1 MPHRNIN
8 LLFVISKLSIFVIFV
23 LALVAICSSFFEKSD
38 ITLAEI
44 AQYILS
50 AVGFLLI
57 LKPVR
62 VPRLTRIIIFLTLVP
77 ICTYAALDILNES
90 LLRNIVAL
98 SNIDIKPDLYLRSI
112 RIAYWYTPTFILMLI
127 LKNEFIDRNDLDNV
141 TKIPNIIYIVVQ
153 VFIFC
158 VPTLLV
164 LSQVFGFELT
174 GILSTSGLI
183 TAIVGFALQPN
194 LSNIFSGIFV
204 NIEQPFKPHDW
215 ITIGDQTGK
224 VIDVSWRSTRLRS
237 FQNTEITIPNET
249 VAKSIVTNWD
259 RPDKEDMSEG
269 FHIFTTLSFHPHH
282 DPAHISE
289 LLFDALKK
297 VRPVDGRPELDL
309 QWVKFTGVDEFGLR
323 FHIAFDCTSRMM
335 KNSQENV
342 VMLEIYKVMR
352 HAGVN
357 MTPGLLQ
364 NFLKPD
370 VGLGALEQ
378 YTRSHKD
385 FQSTLSDKGNIYNE
399 SIKNQVL
406 LKQVP
411 LFSNLDQD
419 QIEIIAETSER
430 LQFAKGQTIIKQGE
444 SDNRLFIIAD
454 GVVSIE
460 LNQADGS
467 KTELGR
473 LGVGEFFG
481 EMALMTGEP
490 RTADASALRSTLLLV
505 VQKQTIKNIF
515 SENNNFYNEMA
526 KVLAER
532 QVKLGEATLLPE
544 EKSEEVNKLANKIG
558 EAIIRFFS

>member
-174 GILSTSGLI
+174 GILATSGLI

-282 DPAHISE
+282 DPAHIGE

-323 FHIAFDCTSRMM
+323 FDIAFDCTSRMM

>member
-141 TKIPNIIYIVVQ
+141 RKVPNIIYIVIQ
-153 VFIFC
+153 VCIFC

-164 LSQVFGFELT
+164 LSQVFEFELT
-174 GILSTSGLI
+174 GILATSGLI

-249 VAKSIVTNWD
+249 IAKSIVTNWD
-259 RPDKEDMSEG
+259 RPDKEQMSEG
-269 FHIFTTLSFHPHH
+269 FHIFTALSFHPHH
-282 DPAHISE
+282 DPEHISE

-309 QWVKFTGVDEFGLR
+309 QWVKFTGVDEFGLK
-323 FHIAFDCTSRMM
+323 FHIAFDCTNRMM

-364 NFLKPD
+364 NFLKAD

-490 RTADASALRSTLLLV
+490 RTADVIALRSTLLLV

-515 SENNNFYNEMA
+515 SANNDFYNEMA

-532 QVKLGEATLLPE
+532 QIKLGEATLLPE

>member
-8 LLFVISKLSIFVIFV
+8 FLFVISKLSIFVIFV

-44 AQYILS
+44 AKYILS

-98 SNIDIKPDLYLRSI
+98 SNIDIKPDLYLRNI

-174 GILSTSGLI
+174 GILATSGLI

-282 DPAHISE
+282 DPAHIGE

>member
-8 LLFVISKLSIFVIFV
+8 FLFVISKLSIFVIFV

-38 ITLAEI
+38 ISLAEI

-141 TKIPNIIYIVVQ
+141 TKIPKLIYIVVQ

-174 GILSTSGLI
+174 GILATSGLI

-249 VAKSIVTNWD
+249 IAKSIVTNWD

-282 DPAHISE
+282 DPVHISE

>member
-8 LLFVISKLSIFVIFV
+8 FLFVISKLSIFVIFV

-174 GILSTSGLI
+174 GILATSGLI

-249 VAKSIVTNWD
+249 IAKSIVTNWD
-259 RPDKEDMSEG
+259 RPDKEQMSEG
-269 FHIFTTLSFHPHH
+269 FHIFTALSFHPHH
-282 DPAHISE
+282 DPEHISE

-309 QWVKFTGVDEFGLR
+309 QWVKFTGVDEFGLK
-323 FHIAFDCTSRMM
+323 FHIAFDCTNRMM

-364 NFLKPD
+364 NFLKAD

-454 GVVSIE
+454 GVVSIQ

-544 EKSEEVNKLANKIG
+544 EKSKEVNKLANKIG

>member
-8 LLFVISKLSIFVIFV
+8 FLFVISKLSIFVIFV

-98 SNIDIKPDLYLRSI
+98 SNIDVKPDLYLRSI

-174 GILSTSGLI
+174 GILATSGLI

-282 DPAHISE
+282 DPAHIGE

>member
-8 LLFVISKLSIFVIFV
+8 FLFVISKLSIFVIFV

-174 GILSTSGLI
+174 GILATSGLI

-282 DPAHISE
+282 DPVHISE

>member
-174 GILSTSGLI
+174 GILATSGLI

-249 VAKSIVTNWD
+249 IAKSIVTNWD
-259 RPDKEDMSEG
+259 RPDKEQMSEG
-269 FHIFTTLSFHPHH
+269 FHIFTALSFHPHH
-282 DPAHISE
+282 DPEHISE

-309 QWVKFTGVDEFGLR
+309 QWVKFTGVDEFGLK
-323 FHIAFDCTSRMM
+323 FHIAFDCTNRMM

-364 NFLKPD
+364 NFLKAD

>member
-8 LLFVISKLSIFVIFV
+8 FLFVISKLSIFVIFV

-174 GILSTSGLI
+174 GILATSGLI

-282 DPAHISE
+282 DPAHIGE

-430 LQFAKGQTIIKQGE
+430 LQFAKSQTIIKQGE

>member
-8 LLFVISKLSIFVIFV
+8 FLFVISKLSIFVIFV

-44 AQYILS
+44 TQYILS

-174 GILSTSGLI
+174 GILATSGLI

-282 DPAHISE
+282 DPAHIGE

>member
-8 LLFVISKLSIFVIFV
+8 FLFVISKLSIFVIFV
-23 LALVAICSSFFEKSD
+23 LALVAICSSLFEKSD

-174 GILSTSGLI
+174 GILATSGLI

-249 VAKSIVTNWD
+249 FAKSIVTNWD

>member
-174 GILSTSGLI
+174 GILATSGLI

-249 VAKSIVTNWD
+249 IAKSIVTNWD

-460 LNQADGS
+460 LIQPDGS

>member
-8 LLFVISKLSIFVIFV
+8 FLFVISKLSIFVIFV

-174 GILSTSGLI
+174 GILATSGLI

-249 VAKSIVTNWD
+249 IAKSIVTNWD

-419 QIEIIAETSER
+419 QIEIIADTSER
-430 LQFAKGQTIIKQGE
+430 LQFAKDQTIIKQGE

>member
-8 LLFVISKLSIFVIFV
+8 FLFVISKLSIFVIFV

-174 GILSTSGLI
+174 GILATSGLI

-282 DPAHISE
+282 DPAHIGE

-385 FQSTLSDKGNIYNE
+385 FQSSLSDKGNIYNE